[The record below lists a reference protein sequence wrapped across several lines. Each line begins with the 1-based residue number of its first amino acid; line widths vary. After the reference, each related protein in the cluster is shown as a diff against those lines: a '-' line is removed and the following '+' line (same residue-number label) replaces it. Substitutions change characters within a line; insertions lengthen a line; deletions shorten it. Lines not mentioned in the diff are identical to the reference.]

1 MSRTFEQIQDLVGRG
16 EIRISEHGYDEL
28 AMDDIFVDAIF
39 AGVAG
44 GLVIEDYPNYPS
56 ATVPQPNRNIS
67 RKGAKAAKKTLCHFD
82 QREKS
87 FLDRRERK

>member
-16 EIRISEHGYDEL
+16 EIRISEHGYNEL

-44 GLVIEDYPNYPS
+44 GLVIEDYPNYHKGPCVLVF
-56 ATVPQPNRNIS
+56 ATRSIS
-67 RKGAKAAKKTLCHFD
+67 EANPRCLGNT
-82 QREKS
+82 QRGVYTGG
-87 FLDRRERK
+87 FGDRV